1 MDRNVGAVKE
11 KLRPGK
17 KRLPRETEGDI
28 HRKIVGGSLG
38 WCLASDQ
45 ATPGFMTLVDY
56 FHSVLFVLC
65 LARECKGVL
74 RLAIGNLVD
83 PAVTHKYWH
92 VANGESI
99 YIPEPL
105 ISSANETRKMPFDI
119 LDVVQLGREGIQ
131 DIDDDDLPVGLSLIE
146 ERHDTED
153 LYLLDLTDVPDL
165 LTDLT
170 DIERVVVALC
180 LGLGVSLGGVFPSLR

>member
-1 MDRNVGAVKE
+1 MTFMDY
-11 KLRPGK
+11 L
-17 KRLPRETEGDI
+17 
-28 HRKIVGGSLG
+28 
-38 WCLASDQ
+38 
-45 ATPGFMTLVDY
+45 
-56 FHSVLFVLC
+56 HSVLFVLC
-65 LARECKGVL
+65 LAGECECVL

-83 PAVTHKYWH
+83 PVVTHKYWI
-92 VANGESI
+92 VTNGERI

-105 ISSANETRKMPFDI
+105 ISGTNETRKMPLDV

-153 LYLLDLTDVPDL
+153 LYLLDLADVSDL
-165 LTDLT
+165 LADLT
-170 DIERVVVALC
+170 DIERVVVAFC